1 MTSFSEPYVQQADD
15 LVDEIDPMWQSRM
28 MEQSIAATSLVQRK
42 SRGLGKIE
50 AEALMGDPWDVRR
63 TVPSFGKL
71 FMLVT
76 LLLGL
81 LGIVFLIRNLM
92 IRDYVQEQDQ
102 KDVTW
107 VQSPSRMG
115 GTSRA
120 NDDFKMPSKSTYAAY
135 GQTNDQLP
143 LMGRSAAMPPLPMN
157 RSASL
162 PAQRPYPNYASP
174 CSPNSPARSTPS
186 PVPPLNLPVPKN
198 EARSLPM
205 DFNLQGAQRQG
216 DMETRPW
223 EGMNGAECPAW
234 AMLGTHSSME
244 SDDGTSWL
252 SNSRMG
258 TGPLQDSR
266 QEDSPGLVPLQ
277 PRFVPQEEESPG
289 LVPINRPHPSA
300 GDRLHRFV
308 PLEPGLVPL
317 QAIDMAHP
325 SQGLH
330 SLGPMRQGAF
340 NMAPRQ
346 SSNPS
351 TQGSLLGSLM
361 LDTDERLTDHADLR
375 HFPPPML
382 ATSRDGSPSREP
394 SRERADTAVSF
405 GGNDASMLSRS
416 PTEETPVLLQWY
428 PHDANTPISSASWVP
443 MGSRSTTGSGVQP
456 HTGPMRTVG
465 WGGVSGVEPNT
476 GPMRT
481 RSISPVPSCQNSA
494 GSLTHMRQTP
504 SFAPQTPQMH
514 QTPSFAQ
521 NSAGNLPQE
530 QEPSERQN
538 AFRPATNFTGMSRNH
553 TASQEGFS
561 GVGDIVEW
569 FNLATPRP
577 GFVPSDLAP
586 VSMTPGQSPETPADS
601 SSAVDRWR
609 ARIRPSNIDGK
620 LGFPSSGPHTV
631 R

>member
-1 MTSFSEPYVQQADD
+1 
-15 LVDEIDPMWQSRM
+15 
-28 MEQSIAATSLVQRK
+28 
-42 SRGLGKIE
+42 
-50 AEALMGDPWDVRR
+50 
-63 TVPSFGKL
+63 
-71 FMLVT
+71 
-76 LLLGL
+76 
-81 LGIVFLIRNLM
+81 M

-107 VQSPSRMG
+107 VQSPARMS
-115 GTSRA
+115 GTPRA

-135 GQTNDQLP
+135 GQTSGQLP

-162 PAQRPYPNYASP
+162 PAQGRYPSYASP

-205 DFNLQGAQRQG
+205 DFNLQKPQRQG

-234 AMLGTHSSME
+234 AMLGTHSSMDSE
-244 SDDGTSWL
+244 DGTSWL

-258 TGPLQDSR
+258 TGPLA
-266 QEDSPGLVPLQ
+266 QEESPGLVPLQ
-277 PRFVPQEEESPG
+277 PAF
-289 LVPINRPHPSA
+289 A
-300 GDRLHRFV
+300 
-308 PLEPGLVPL
+308 PL
-317 QAIDMAHP
+317 QA
-325 SQGLH
+325 
-330 SLGPMRQGAF
+330 QGAF
-340 NMAPRQ
+340 NMAHRQ

-361 LDTDERLTDHADLR
+361 LDSDERLHPEC

-382 ATSRDGSPSREP
+382 PGSRDGSPSREP
-394 SRERADTAVSF
+394 SRERAETAVSF
-405 GGNDASMLSRS
+405 GGNDASILSRS

-428 PHDANTPISSASWVP
+428 PQDANTPISSASWVP
-443 MGSRSTTGSGVQP
+443 MGSQSPAG
-456 HTGPMRTVG
+456 
-465 WGGVSGVEPNT
+465 SGVEPQT

-481 RSISPVPSCQNSA
+481 RSISPVPSCQNSV
-494 GSLTHMRQTP
+494 GSPGQVHQTP

-514 QTPSFAQ
+514 QTPSFNQ
-521 NSAGNLPQE
+521 NSAGSLAQKQQP
-530 QEPSERQN
+530 PERQN
-538 AFRPATNFTGMSRNH
+538 AFRPANNFTGMSRNH

-561 GVGDIVEW
+561 GVGGIVEW

-586 VSMTPGQSPETPADS
+586 VSMTPGQSPEAPAN

-609 ARIRPSNIDGK
+609 ARIRPANIDGK
-620 LGFPSSGPHTV
+620 LGFPSSGSRTV